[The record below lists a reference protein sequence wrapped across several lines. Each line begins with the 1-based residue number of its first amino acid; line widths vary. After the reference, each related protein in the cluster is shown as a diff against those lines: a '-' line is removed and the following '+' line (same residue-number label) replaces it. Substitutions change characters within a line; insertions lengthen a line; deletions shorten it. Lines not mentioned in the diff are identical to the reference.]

1 MAQLDRT
8 TQRTAAPD
16 ERLRDAFGAPPSLA
30 GEPSVE
36 QATQAQ
42 CGTASPLTHHAVGIG
57 GAKIIVDVTR
67 TGVAL
72 RTRRTRRVI
81 HVTVVHMTQPAC
93 TDYVQALSKRG
104 FALKERIGG
113 GAYGTVY
120 KAEQTSLR
128 RTVAVKFFDNPFTR
142 DDANRKRFE
151 REGPLLARV
160 QHPSIPYVILTGT
173 VIRQLDGSPVP
184 YTVMQYIS
192 GPPLDRRLA
201 RGAIELPLVYR
212 IMRDVLSALE
222 CAHQQGVIHRD
233 VKPDNIILSDFGN
246 YLLDFSIGICV
257 AREPGLTRATNVG
270 AQVGTTN
277 YAAPEQLVDASAVD
291 SRADIYSA
299 GVVLAEMLGARPRLK
314 LDTIDDELAHA
325 SSALRKIVRTAAA
338 EAPTDRYQRASD
350 FLVAL
355 DGVIGPTIAEVL
367 EAQIV
372 LCPNP
377 GCPGGKWSNGSGNYF
392 WGPKIGAP
400 TTSRFCEHCGTEYLR
415 GCPKCQRALPANI
428 ANLVAKE
435 AKSERDALEAHC
447 AQCGGLIFQTPTC
460 AKCRSYLTEKDMG
473 TDTSISGCA
482 KCRRRVPVA
491 GYSRM
496 TKSGS
501 DDDIPF

>member
-1 MAQLDRT
+1 
-8 TQRTAAPD
+8 
-16 ERLRDAFGAPPSLA
+16 
-30 GEPSVE
+30 
-36 QATQAQ
+36 
-42 CGTASPLTHHAVGIG
+42 
-57 GAKIIVDVTR
+57 
-67 TGVAL
+67 VA
-72 RTRRTRRVI
+72 
-81 HVTVVHMTQPAC
+81 QPAYEE
-93 TDYVQALSKRG
+93 YVQALSKRG
-104 FALKERIGG
+104 FVLKERIGG

-128 RTVAVKFFDNPFTR
+128 RAVAVKFFDNPFTR

-173 VIRQLDGSPVP
+173 VVRQLDGGAVP

-201 RGAIELPLVYR
+201 RGAIELPMVYR

-233 VKPDNIILSDFGN
+233 VKPDNIILSDLGN

-257 AREPGLTRATNVG
+257 AREPGLTRATNAG

-291 SRADIYSA
+291 CRADIYSA

-314 LDTIDDELAHA
+314 WDTLDAEMAHVP
-325 SSALRKIVRTAAA
+325 SALRKIARVATSELPA
-338 EAPTDRYQRASD
+338 DRYQRASD

-355 DGVIGPTIAEVL
+355 EGVIGPTIAKVL
-367 EAQIV
+367 DAQVV
-372 LCPNP
+372 LCPKP
-377 GCPGGKWSNGSGNYF
+377 GCPGGKWSNGTGNYF
-392 WGPKIGAP
+392 WGPKVGAP
-400 TTSRFCEHCGTEYLR
+400 TTSEFCEHCGAEYLR
-415 GCPKCQRALPANI
+415 GCPKCQRPLPANI
-428 ANLVAKE
+428 ADLVVKE

-460 AKCRSYLTEKDMG
+460 AKCRSYLTDKDIG
-473 TDTSISGCA
+473 ADTSKSGCE
-482 KCRRRVPVA
+482 KCRRRARVT
-491 GYSRM
+491 GYSRT
-496 TKSGS
+496 TKSAS

>member
-1 MAQLDRT
+1 MAK
-8 TQRTAAPD
+8 TAH
-16 ERLRDAFGAPPSLA
+16 E
-30 GEPSVE
+30 E
-36 QATQAQ
+36 
-42 CGTASPLTHHAVGIG
+42 
-57 GAKIIVDVTR
+57 
-67 TGVAL
+67 
-72 RTRRTRRVI
+72 
-81 HVTVVHMTQPAC
+81 
-93 TDYVQALSKRG
+93 YVQALLKRG
-104 FALKERIGG
+104 FVLKERIGG

-128 RTVAVKFFDNPFTR
+128 RAVAVKFFDNPFTR

-173 VIRQLDGSPVP
+173 VLRQLDGIAVP

-192 GPPLDRRLA
+192 GPPLDRRLV

-257 AREPGLTRATNVG
+257 THEPGLTRATNTG

-314 LDTIDDELAHA
+314 LENIDTEIAHA
-325 SSALRKIVRTAAA
+325 PSALRKIVRTAAA
-338 EAPTDRYQRASD
+338 ELPTGRYQRASD
-350 FLVAL
+350 FLLAL
-355 DGVIGPTIAEVL
+355 EGVIGPSIAEVL
-367 EAQIV
+367 DAQIV
-372 LCPNP
+372 LCPNSR
-377 GCPGGKWSNGSGNYF
+377 CSGGKWSNGSGNYY
-392 WGPKIGAP
+392 WGPKVGTP
-400 TTSRFCEHCGTEYLR
+400 TTLRFCEHCGTEYLR
-415 GCPKCQRALPANI
+415 GCPKCQRPLPANI
-428 ANLVAKE
+428 ANLVVKG

-460 AKCRSYLTEKDMG
+460 AKCRSYLTDKDIG
-473 TDTSISGCA
+473 TDTSESGCA
-482 KCRRRVPVA
+482 KCRRRAPVTTYGRA
-491 GYSRM
+491 
-496 TKSGS
+496 TKYAS